1 MDLVELAKSLG
12 KDIPDEAMKTIAGM
26 KTKQQVLYY
35 CRRFPT
41 ATKAAPKAAPKKAA
55 PKPVKAEEEDE

>member
-26 KTKQQVLYY
+26 TTKAQVLMY
-35 CRRFPT
+35 CRRFPM
-41 ATKAAPKAAPKKAA
+41 ATKAAPKKAA
-55 PKPVKAEEEDE
+55 PKPVKADEEE

>member
-12 KDIPDEAMKTIAGM
+12 KDIPNEAMKTIAGM

-35 CRRFPT
+35 CRRFPM
-41 ATKAAPKAAPKKAA
+41 AKKVAPKPAAKKAA
-55 PKPVKAEEEDE
+55 PKPVKTEEDE

>member
-1 MDLVELAKSLG
+1 
-12 KDIPDEAMKTIAGM
+12 MKTIAGM

-35 CRRFPT
+35 CRRFPM

-55 PKPVKAEEEDE
+55 PKPVKAEEDE

>member
-12 KDIPDEAMKTIAGM
+12 KDIPDEAMETIAGM
-26 KTKQQVLYY
+26 ESKKQVLMY
-35 CRRFPT
+35 CRRFPM

-55 PKPVKAEEEDE
+55 PKPVKAEEDE